1 MKKILVTGAGG
12 FIGSN
17 LVNHL
22 SLDETISVQGLDNNP
37 RINNKKVGMVHLD
50 VKDIDKLAWQ
60 PDIIYHLAAQSRVQ
74 PSFDDPKS
82 STEDNV
88 MGTLAVLEYAKK
100 RNCKVVYAGSAS
112 RHFDHASSPYATT
125 KYMGETLCKMYR
137 KCFDMDVEIARFYN
151 VYGPNEYLHPTE
163 SNVIGIWR
171 YNIENGLKCQIVGD
185 GEQERDFIHVQD
197 IVEGLIAIG
206 DGTSSHD
213 DAWELGT
220 GSTTS
225 INSLATMFHER
236 FEATFNWINDQKGN
250 VRKSVLVNKDA
261 YERLGWK
268 PKRKLVNYIMS
279 IK

>member
-1 MKKILVTGAGG
+1 MSKTKIIVTGGGG

-17 LVNHL
+17 LINYLLKDHSIDNII
-22 SLDETISVQGLDNNP
+22 SLDKDP
-37 RINNKKVGMVHLD
+37 RIKNNDIYLD
-50 VKDIDKLAWQ
+50 VKDISKLKIQ

-74 PSFDDPKS
+74 PSFDDPIT

-88 MGTLAVLEYAKK
+88 MGTLAVLEYAKNNK
-100 RNCKVVYAGSAS
+100 CKVVYAGSAS
-112 RHFDHASSPYATT
+112 RHFDHSSSPYATT

-137 KCFDMDVEIARFYN
+137 KCFDVDVEIARFYN

-236 FEATFNWINDQKGN
+236 FEATFNWIKDQKGN

>member
-1 MKKILVTGAGG
+1 MRRILVTGAGG

-17 LVNHL
+17 LVKYL
-22 SLDETISVQGLDNNP
+22 LQDKTIRVVGLDNNP
-37 RINNKKVGMVHLD
+37 RIVNDDLEIFNLD
-50 VKDIDKLAWQ
+50 VKDINQINYK

-100 RNCKVVYAGSAS
+100 NKCQVVYAGSAS

-137 KCFDMDVEIARFYN
+137 KCFNMDVEIARFYN

-163 SNVIGIWR
+163 GNVIGIWR
-171 YNIENGLKCQIVGD
+171 YNVNKGLKCKVVGD
-185 GEQERDFIHVQD
+185 GDQERDFIHVED
-197 IVEGLIAIG
+197 IVEGLVAIG
-206 DGTSSHD
+206 EGVSNHD

-225 INSLATMFHER
+225 VNDLSVMFHER
-236 FEATFNWINDQKGN
+236 FNNTFEYIEDQKGN
-250 VRKSVLVNKDA
+250 VRKSVLVNNDA

-268 PKRKLVNYIMS
+268 PKRKLVNYI
-279 IK
+279 IAL